1 MAANSFV
8 GTLLADFILGLNKKP
23 GSKLAGFLNHR
34 VNQEY
39 KRIYSEQ
46 INYQM
51 AYLALL
57 RRKLAPFLKDPE
69 TYPDGEVETEIMQA
83 IYE

>member
-8 GTLLADFILGLNKKP
+8 GTLLSDYILGVNKKS
-23 GSKLAGFLNHR
+23 GSKLAGFLSHR
-34 VNQEY
+34 INQEY
-39 KRIYSEQ
+39 KKIYLEQ

-51 AYLALL
+51 AYLSLL
-57 RRKLAPFLKDPE
+57 RHKLSPYLQNPE
-69 TYPDGEVETEIMQA
+69 TYPDTETETNIMQT

>member
-1 MAANSFV
+1 MAANNFV

-23 GSKLAGFLNHR
+23 GSKLAGFLTHR
-34 VNQEY
+34 IDQEY
-39 KRIYSEQ
+39 KKIYYEQ

-57 RRKLAPFLKDPE
+57 RRKLTPFLKNPE
-69 TYPDGEVETEIMQA
+69 TYPDRDAETHIMQT

>member
-1 MAANSFV
+1 
-8 GTLLADFILGLNKKP
+8 
-23 GSKLAGFLNHR
+23 